1 MGESVDHFVSAGF
14 LRGYLYAFFVLQ
26 FIQVPEAD
34 VFSSRQ
40 LIPDEILEDDGDSR
54 TQTLKTVVPQVNAVQ
69 HDATRSGIIKPSPTA
84 S

>member
-40 LIPDEILEDDGDSR
+40 LIPDEIWKMTEIRERRLSR
-54 TQTLKTVVPQVNAVQ
+54 
-69 HDATRSGIIKPSPTA
+69 R
-84 S
+84 